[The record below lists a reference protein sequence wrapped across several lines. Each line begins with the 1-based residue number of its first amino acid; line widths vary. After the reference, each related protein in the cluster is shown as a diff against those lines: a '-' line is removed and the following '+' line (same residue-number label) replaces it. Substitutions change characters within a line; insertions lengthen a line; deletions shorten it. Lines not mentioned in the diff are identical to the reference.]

1 MGWPSYILNEPPS
14 TFMAEVHLLASFC
27 PPRLRKYGM
36 GRAAFWACRE
46 TFLFGLFILFQESVD
61 KREDLLLLEFGQSL

>member
-1 MGWPSYILNEPPS
+1 MAFLYELSS

-27 PPRLRKYGM
+27 LPRLRKYGM
-36 GRAAFWACRE
+36 GLAAFWACRE

-61 KREDLLLLEFGQSL
+61 KLENLLLLD